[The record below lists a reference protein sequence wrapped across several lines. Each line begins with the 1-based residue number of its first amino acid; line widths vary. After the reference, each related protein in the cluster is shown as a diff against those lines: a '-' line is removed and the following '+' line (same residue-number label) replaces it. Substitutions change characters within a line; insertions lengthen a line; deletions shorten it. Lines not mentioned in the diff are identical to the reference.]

1 MLQPIHKLFSQLSR
15 LASFFTASS
24 WPEGDSGHRT
34 TSRPRSINGLG
45 DVPSK
50 TNAIRL
56 LRQSAIVA
64 TSAKVAPVSLGSGS
78 PNFAA
83 LNPIK
88 VSAEAAVGDSDES
101 LDGPCALGG
110 GPISVAASS
119 CVLTPARRSSKARA
133 ALSRLSITK

>member
-1 MLQPIHKLFSQLSR
+1 M
-15 LASFFTASS
+15 
-24 WPEGDSGHRT
+24 
-34 TSRPRSINGLG
+34 
-45 DVPSK
+45 PSK

-64 TSAKVAPVSLGSGS
+64 TSAKVAPVSLGSRS

-88 VSAEAAVGDSDES
+88 VSADAAVGDSDES

-133 ALSRLSITK
+133 ALSRLSITSDRVGCNKTKHSDSSQLHILFRSRHANDLRREEARRMLEDQSAVL